1 MRKRCDRVSWVL
13 FFFAE
18 FSGMSQSSAPAAL
31 SFTRSLDHFGPS
43 LLHCKQAH
51 LARARV
57 VLLQSS
63 FLEDA
68 RAWLASEP
76 LQDWYDISLR
86 GDVRSAIPS
95 FRSGDAIIHGAACP
109 ILFKLVPSF
118 EQPLVL
124 VPRAHHLTARLARCK
139 AAACRSVFSRIATDG
154 ATGSTLRFL
163 KNVGAPFRE

>member
-1 MRKRCDRVSWVL
+1 MRKRCDSVCWVFL
-13 FFFAE
+13 FLPPINSSENSQPFFTT
-18 FSGMSQSSAPAAL
+18 AAL
-31 SFTRSLDHFGPS
+31 CCTRSLVHFGPS
-43 LLHCKQAH
+43 LLHCKQAR
-51 LARARV
+51 LGRARD

-68 RAWLASEP
+68 RVWLASEP
-76 LQDWYDISLR
+76 LQDWHDISLR

-124 VPRAHHLTARLARCK
+124 VPREHHLRELRDAKLRLAVVCFHGSLPTGLRV
-139 AAACRSVFSRIATDG
+139 RLFVF
-154 ATGSTLRFL
+154 
-163 KNVGAPFRE
+163 